1 MKMISVFKSQ
11 MLKSIKLLPL
21 IFILFSVVSCNE
33 ESKVKNEI
41 VAVDVELQIDR
52 FDQLFASANAEDLPK
67 LKKDFPFMFSNRY
80 PDSLW
85 VNRMKDTLQLE
96 LSSEVNKKFND
107 FDEWENELEQ
117 FYKHL
122 KYYFPEF
129 GVPRLITVTSE
140 VDYRNKIIVT
150 DTIALIA
157 LDTYL
162 GADHEFYGGI
172 QKYLSQN
179 FESNLI
185 IPDLA
190 QEYAKRYAYLPK
202 KKTLL
207 EEMIY
212 HGKLLYFKDKI
223 IPFKSDEEKIGY
235 TNAQLAWAK
244 ENESE
249 IWRYFVDREL
259 LYSTDSK
266 LPSRFINPAPFSKFY
281 LELDSESPGRL
292 GQYIG
297 WQIVRAYMEK
307 TDSSFKNMLVA
318 NAETIFKESK
328 FKPRK

>member
-1 MKMISVFKSQ
+1 
-11 MLKSIKLLPL
+11 MLKLKHTILILL
-21 IFILFSVVSCNE
+21 ILFCFVSCND
-33 ESKVKNEI
+33 ESKIEKEI
-41 VAVDVELQIDR
+41 ANIDLNLHIDR
-52 FDQLFASANAEDLPK
+52 FDQIFASANPNDLPK
-67 LKKDFPFMFSNRY
+67 LKKDFPFMFSDRY

-85 VNRMKDTLQLE
+85 INRMKDTLQLQ

-107 FDEWENELEQ
+107 FSEVENELEEL
-117 FYKHL
+117 FKHL

-129 GVPRLITVTSE
+129 NEPRLITVTSE
-140 VDYRNKIIVT
+140 VDYRNKVIVT

-162 GADHEFYGGI
+162 GKDHEFYGGI

-179 FESNLI
+179 FESNQI
-185 IPDLA
+185 IPDVA
-190 QEYAKRYAYLPK
+190 QEYAKKYVYQSK
-202 KKTLL
+202 TKTLL

-223 IPFKSDEEKIGY
+223 IPFKTDEEKIGY
-235 TNAQLAWAK
+235 TKEQLDWAK

-292 GQYIG
+292 GQYVG
-297 WQIVRAYMEK
+297 WQIVKAYMEK
-307 TDSSFKNMLVA
+307 TDSSLKGMLVT